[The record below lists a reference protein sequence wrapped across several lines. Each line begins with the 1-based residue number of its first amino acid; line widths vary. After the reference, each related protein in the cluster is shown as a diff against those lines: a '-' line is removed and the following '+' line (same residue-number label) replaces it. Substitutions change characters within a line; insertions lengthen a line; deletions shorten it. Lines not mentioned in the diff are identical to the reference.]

1 MYYIVSVLFLLL
13 CTSIAVNISV
23 SYNSG
28 LISDIL
34 LLTQA
39 PKLVSFGGNIK
50 LLLPS

>member
-13 CTSIAVNISV
+13 CTCIAVNISV

-39 PKLVSFGGNIK
+39 PIFVSFGGNIK

>member
-1 MYYIVSVLFLLL
+1 MAIN
-13 CTSIAVNISV
+13 TSV

-28 LISDIL
+28 LIPDIL

-39 PKLVSFGGNIK
+39 PIFVWFDGNIK